1 MIINRKIEINPGKI
15 YDVKVLEAELVA
27 AKAGGEMLVLKI
39 HVTPGNYIIKEFL
52 TDNTPQWRLD
62 ELVAALRL
70 PTVEGAHV
78 DPNVFLGLT
87 GRACLKVEIY
97 NGVKQVKVAK
107 WLPPESPSAASA
119 TTETDPAQ

>member
-1 MIINRKIEINPGKI
+1 MILAKKIEVSPDKI

-27 AKAGGEMLVLKI
+27 TKAAGEMLVLNI

-62 ELVAALRL
+62 ELVASLRV

-78 DPNVFLGLT
+78 DPNAFAGLT
-87 GRACLKVEIY
+87 GRARLKVEIY
-97 NGVKQVKVAK
+97 KEAKQVKVAK
-107 WLPPESPSAASA
+107 WLPPESPSAESA
-119 TTETDPAQ
+119 TAESDPAK